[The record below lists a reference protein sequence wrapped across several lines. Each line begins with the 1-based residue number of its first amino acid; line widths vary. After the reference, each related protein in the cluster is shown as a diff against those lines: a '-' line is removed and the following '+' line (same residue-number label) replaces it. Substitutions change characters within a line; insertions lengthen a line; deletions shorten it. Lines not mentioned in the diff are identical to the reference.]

1 MSRSVLLAGPTAGA
15 VDGGF
20 HIRAAPHFGA
30 RRHHAARRA
39 ALGTLG
45 VGVVADVDPREGPA
59 VVAALGEEVGVDVRE
74 DSHDQDGLEDQDR
87 RELGALHSC

>member
-1 MSRSVLLAGPTAGA
+1 MNRSVLLAGSTAGA

-59 VVAALGEEVGVDVRE
+59 VVAALGEKIGVHV
-74 DSHDQDGLEDQDR
+74 
-87 RELGALHSC
+87 